1 MDVSVRVQ
9 PGESVFAIGY
19 PLGERLGLE
28 PSIVNGLVNA
38 VVGPNDDP
46 TLFRLSAPLNPGNS
60 GGPIVNSRGEV
71 VGVAVSA
78 LRGKL
83 IEGIAFGI
91 KIATATPILGD
102 LTPGLTRLPKE
113 PIPPERI
120 FGLVSPWVVRVIS
133 Q

>member
-60 GGPIVNSRGEV
+60 GGPSSTHAGRSW
-71 VGVAVSA
+71 AWLS
-78 LRGKL
+78 LRF
-83 IEGIAFGI
+83 A
-91 KIATATPILGD
+91 A
-102 LTPGLTRLPKE
+102 
-113 PIPPERI
+113 
-120 FGLVSPWVVRVIS
+120 S
-133 Q
+133 